1 VNVENLRYA
10 VAVART
16 GSFSAAARD
25 YGVSQ
30 PALSNGIA
38 RLEETLGD
46 RLFDRS
52 TRGVTPTA
60 FGQRMLPLIERAVS
74 DLDAIASEASAATSQ
89 LARTIRLGVSPL
101 IDHAIVSAAIVAVRE
116 LPAERELLLRE
127 GNMDELRDDLVAG
140 LLDAIL
146 IPAVAP
152 MPHYRHAR
160 VGVEELVVVSSTADT
175 APLDVAAVGGAPLIL
190 LPDSCGLTRF
200 TEMLLQTQ
208 ELPLSRYPGEAS
220 SYRVLE
226 DWARLGLG
234 AAILPASKLAEQT
247 APHRPLLVDGRPASI
262 TYEAIWSAGN
272 ERSGDIETIV
282 AQLAHIP

>member
-1 VNVENLRYA
+1 MRYA

-38 RLEETLGD
+38 RLEETLGE

-52 TRGVTPTA
+52 PRGVAPTA

-74 DLDAIASEASAATSQ
+74 DLDAIAGEARAAASET
-89 LARTIRLGVSPL
+89 ARTIRLGVSPL
-101 IDHAIVSAAIVAVRE
+101 IDRAIVSAAIAAVRE
-116 LPAERELLLRE
+116 LPGERELLLRE
-127 GNMDELRDDLVAG
+127 GNMDELREDLVAG
-140 LLDAIL
+140 ALDAIV
-146 IPAVAP
+146 IPAAAP

-175 APLDVAAVGGAPLIL
+175 EPLEVAAVGGTPLIL

-200 TEMLLQTQ
+200 TETLLQAQ
-208 ELPLSRYPGEAS
+208 ELPVARYPGEAS

-234 AAILPASKLAEQT
+234 TAILPASKLAERS

-262 TYEAIWSAGN
+262 TYEAVWSADSEHDG
-272 ERSGDIETIV
+272 TIADVV
-282 AQLAHIP
+282 AQLARRP

>member
-10 VAVART
+10 VAVSRT
-16 GSFSAAARD
+16 GSFSAAARE
-25 YGVSQ
+25 YGVTQ

-38 RLEETLGD
+38 RLEETLGE

-52 TRGVTPTA
+52 PRGVSPTA
-60 FGQRMLPLIERAVS
+60 FGERMMPLIERAVG
-74 DLDAIASEASAATSQ
+74 DLDAIASAARSATSAA
-89 LARTIRLGVSPL
+89 ARTIRLGVSPL
-101 IDHAIVSAAIVAVRE
+101 IDHAIVSAAIAAVRD
-116 LPAERELLLRE
+116 LAAEREVVLRE

-140 LLDAIL
+140 TLDVIL
-146 IPAVAP
+146 VPAAAP

-160 VGVEELVVVSSTADT
+160 VGAEPLVVVNAGDDT

-200 TEMLLQTQ
+200 TETLLQTQ
-208 ELPLSRYPGEAS
+208 EQPLARYPGEAS

-234 AAILPASKLAEQT
+234 TAILPASKLAAQS
-247 APHRPLLVDGRPASI
+247 APHQPLLVDGEPASI
-262 TYEAIWSAGN
+262 TYEAIWDASSDRAD
-272 ERSGDIETIV
+272 DIAAVV
-282 AQLAHIP
+282 ATLADRP

>member
-1 VNVENLRYA
+1 MNVENLRYA
-10 VAVART
+10 VAVAKT

-30 PALSNGIA
+30 PALSNGMA

-52 TRGVTPTA
+52 PRGVTPTA
-60 FGQRMLPLIERAVS
+60 FGQRMLPLIERAVG
-74 DLDAIASEASAATSQ
+74 DLDAIASEARAATAEV
-89 LARTIRLGVSPL
+89 ARTIRLGVSPL
-101 IDHAIVSAAIVAVRE
+101 IDHAIVSAAIAAVRE

-140 LLDAIL
+140 LLDGIL

-160 VGVEELVVVSSTADT
+160 VGVEQLVVVSATAET
-175 APLDVAAVGGAPLIL
+175 EPLDVAAVGGAPLIL

-200 TEMLLQTQ
+200 TETLLETQ

-234 AAILPASKLAEQT
+234 TAILPASKLAEQS

-262 TYEAIWSAGN
+262 AYEAIWSAAS
-272 ERSGDIETIV
+272 ERSADIEAVVTG
-282 AQLAHIP
+282 LARTP